1 MMPAKKED
9 FDKPQFQVSE
19 GYTKGNP
26 STVDENPEFKNRFFN
41 DEYKKNYVYG
51 VSSETEKK

>member
-1 MMPAKKED
+1 MPSKRED
-9 FDKPQFQVSE
+9 LDKQPVTSE

-26 STVDENPEFKNRFFN
+26 SMVDENPEFKNRFFS

-51 VSSETEKK
+51 VENQKK